1 MRTWTD
7 DDCHQDVTI
16 AIAGVS
22 TNGHHSAGPD
32 MVEYHH
38 HVSNVR
44 RWVDDAEPVAFL
56 PQDPSQTWISILAT
70 MSLR

>member
-1 MRTWTD
+1 MKTV
-7 DDCHQDVTI
+7 CHQDQDVTI

-22 TNGHHSAGPD
+22 TNGHHSAGPE

-44 RWVDDAEPVAFL
+44 RWVDADTLYTACCESSLKMPAKL
-56 PQDPSQTWISILAT
+56 GLAY
-70 MSLR
+70 

>member
-1 MRTWTD
+1 MWTD
-7 DDCHQDVTI
+7 EDCHQDVTI

-22 TNGHHSAGPD
+22 TNGHHSAGPE

-44 RWVDDAEPVAFL
+44 RWVDAEMQTHYTQHVARAASR
-56 PQDPSQTWISILAT
+56 SQPNLD
-70 MSLR
+70 

>member
-1 MRTWTD
+1 MCTD
-7 DDCHQDVTI
+7 EDCHQDVTI

-22 TNGHHSAGPD
+22 TNGHHSAGPE

-44 RWVDDAEPVAFL
+44 RWVDADTQPVAVL
-56 PQDPSQTWISILAT
+56 PQDLSQTWISILAT